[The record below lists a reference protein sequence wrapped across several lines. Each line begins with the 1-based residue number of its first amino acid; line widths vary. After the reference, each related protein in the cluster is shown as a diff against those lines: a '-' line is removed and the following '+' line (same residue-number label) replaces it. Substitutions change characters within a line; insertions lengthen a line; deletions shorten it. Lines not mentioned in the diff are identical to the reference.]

1 MTKKKKKLLNL
12 LFLFLFLTVALFIN
26 FFHTEKTIKKSDS
39 CPACHF
45 QSSSFTTHT
54 INFFVHPQ
62 LFFLGIFKIFESFN
76 YDTFFSI
83 NLWLR
88 GPPQV

>member
-1 MTKKKKKLLNL
+1 MIKKEKKLLN
-12 LFLFLFLTVALFIN
+12 FLFFFLFISLVLFIN

-45 QSSSFTTHT
+45 QSSSITTHT

-62 LFFLGIFKIFESFN
+62 LSFLAILKVFESFN
-76 YDTFFSI
+76 FETFFSI
-83 NLWLR
+83 NLSPR
-88 GPPQV
+88 GPPQI